1 MNEREDDELYEV
13 LDLEVDERFV
23 ELDNIVL
30 EVVEDVFE
38 GKLGITEGYDKFNN
52 SSREI
57 FPLIAKDPVIGKK
70 LIVDRAHT
78 IILLVILK
86 KLGEMEKNNK

>member
-1 MNEREDDELYEV
+1 MNEMENDELYEV

-23 ELDNIVL
+23 ELDNVVL
-30 EVVEDVFE
+30 EVVKDVFDGNME
-38 GKLGITEGYDKFNN
+38 ITEGYEKFNT
-52 SSREI
+52 SSKEI

-78 IILLVILK
+78 IILLAILK
-86 KLGEMEKNNK
+86 KIGENSDK